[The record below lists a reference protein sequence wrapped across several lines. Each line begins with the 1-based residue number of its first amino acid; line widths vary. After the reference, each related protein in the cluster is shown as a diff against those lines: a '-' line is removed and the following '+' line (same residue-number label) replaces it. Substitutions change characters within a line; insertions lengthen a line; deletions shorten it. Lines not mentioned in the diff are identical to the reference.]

1 MQKETKKKLTNANA
15 YQMLTGEEKSI
26 YQAYVMRNE
35 GITNRTTFYNGLKK
49 EITLSHMSF
58 LNTYFGFTYD
68 RETGELSRIQNRKN
82 YEELKEKI
90 IADGLSDI
98 QNGLTSCSRLRGS
111 AAISA

>member
-1 MQKETKKKLTNANA
+1 MSETKKKLTNADA

-26 YQAYVMRNE
+26 YQAYVMRSE

-58 LNTYFGFTYD
+58 LNRYFGFSHD

-82 YEELKEKI
+82 YEELQEKVK
-90 IADGLSDI
+90 ADILNDI
-98 QNGLTSCSRLRGS
+98 ENGLTSCTRLRGS

>member
-1 MQKETKKKLTNANA
+1 MQKETKKKLTNADA

-49 EITLSHMSF
+49 EITLTHMTF
-58 LNTYFGFTYD
+58 LGKYFGFTHD

-90 IADGLSDI
+90 IADGLNDR
-98 QNGLTSCSRLRGS
+98 QNNVPSCSRLRGS
-111 AAISA
+111 SAISV